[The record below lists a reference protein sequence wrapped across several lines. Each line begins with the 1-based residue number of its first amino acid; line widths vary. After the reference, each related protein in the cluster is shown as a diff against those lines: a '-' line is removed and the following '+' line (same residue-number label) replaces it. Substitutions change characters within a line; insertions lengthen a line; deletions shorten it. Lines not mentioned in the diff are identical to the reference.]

1 MDNQITNLDF
11 VDNFIIPENLN
22 VKIYSL
28 TKVEKM
34 ASGCA
39 RVVERVEAA
48 KDNGGYLDLSNCQLT
63 QVPDAVFLLM
73 KNVNIHSCNLSN
85 NLITKIP
92 PKLPNNF
99 CLIKVLDLSN
109 NKLTSLPR
117 EMTNCSMMETLDMSS
132 NLFETFPSVIADMPS
147 IRSINAKNNSIAEID
162 VEVVTKNVQL
172 ERLILEDNPINDN
185 LRDRLMNV
193 TSVNISI

>member
-1 MDNQITNLDF
+1 
-11 VDNFIIPENLN
+11 
-22 VKIYSL
+22 
-28 TKVEKM
+28 M

-109 NKLTSLPR
+109 NKLTSPPR

-132 NLFETFPSVIADMPS
+132 NLFETLPSVIADMPS

>member
-1 MDNQITNLDF
+1 
-11 VDNFIIPENLN
+11 
-22 VKIYSL
+22 
-28 TKVEKM
+28 M

-117 EMTNCSMMETLDMSS
+117 EMTNCSMMETLDMSWTPLGPT
-132 NLFETFPSVIADMPS
+132 NFPWP
-147 IRSINAKNNSIAEID
+147 IRGRWIGLPKLSEKSMEAPPKP
-162 VEVVTKNVQL
+162 T
-172 ERLILEDNPINDN
+172 
-185 LRDRLMNV
+185 
-193 TSVNISI
+193 T